1 MNSIAVGLN
10 KQIETENPNLLQA
23 LSNIGRQL
31 YFPKGILPQ
40 SAEAKEKAH
49 HLNATIGIAKEK
61 GHIMH
66 FKSVMDHIQAIRPR
80 DALSYAPSFGI
91 PELRKAWQAEIFK
104 KNPSLSFKTISLPV
118 VTCGI
123 THGVSL
129 LADLW
134 IDPGDVIILPKM
146 MWGNYNLIFS
156 VRKGARLSHYEMFT
170 PQGTFNIDGFAKC
183 IADEAQKCDKLIVM
197 LNFPHNPSGYT
208 PTNKEGQR
216 IVDILL
222 DTAQKGTQVIAAT
235 DDAYFG
241 LFYGPNA
248 LKESLFAH
256 LVHLHP
262 KLLAVKLDGATKENY
277 VWGLRLGFIT
287 YGCYVDGDPISV
299 YTALE
304 KKTAGCIRSN
314 ISNASHL
321 SQSILLKSLEDAR
334 YPSEKAEKFT
344 LMEKRANAVKVT
356 LENRRFK
363 EAWDVYPFNSGYF
376 MCLRL
381 KTVNAETLR
390 QHLLNRYGVGLIA
403 LDDQNIRIAF
413 SCLEEEEIPDLFDI
427 IYKAVKELE

>member
-1 MNSIAVGLN
+1 MNPIAVGLN
-10 KQIETENPNLLQA
+10 KQIETGNSNLLKS
-23 LSNIGRQL
+23 LSRIGRHL

-66 FKSVMDHIQAIRPR
+66 LKSVMDHIQTIRPSE
-80 DALSYAPSFGI
+80 ALSYAPSFGI

-104 KNPSLSFKTISLPV
+104 KNSSLSFKSISLPV

-129 LADLW
+129 LADMW
-134 IDPGDVIILPKM
+134 VDPEDVVILPKM
-146 MWGNYNLIFS
+146 MWGNYNLIFNI
-156 VRKGARLSHYEMFT
+156 RRGAQLSHYDMFT
-170 PQGTFNIDGFAKC
+170 PQGTFNLDAFAKC
-183 IADEAQKCDKLIVM
+183 IANEAKQRDKLIVI

-208 PTNKEGQR
+208 PTNEESEQ
-216 IVDILL
+216 IVDILMQ
-222 DTAQKGTQVIAAT
+222 TAQDGTQVIAAT

-241 LFYGPNA
+241 LFYGPRP

-256 LVHLHP
+256 LANLHP
-262 KLLAVKLDGATKENY
+262 RLLAVKLDGATKENY

-287 YGCYVDGDPISV
+287 YGCHVDGDPMPV
-299 YTALE
+299 YDALE
-304 KKTAGCIRSN
+304 KKTAGCIRGT

-321 SQSILLKSLEDAR
+321 SQSILLKSMKDPR
-334 YPSEKAEKFT
+334 YPDEKAQKYT
-344 LMEKRANAVKVT
+344 LMENRTNAVKVA

-363 EAWDVYPFNSGYF
+363 DVWEVYPFNSGYF

-381 KTVNAETLR
+381 KTANAETLR
-390 QHLLNRYGVGLIA
+390 QHLLNRYGVGVIA

-413 SCLEEEEIPDLFDI
+413 SCLEEEEIPDLFEI
-427 IYKAVKELE
+427 IYKAIKELE